1 MTSNDLIDQ
10 IQQAYPRLW
19 HACHVGHRTRA
30 HPHESGLTDRESGI
44 LAHIALSGT
53 DPAQLAAHLGVA
65 KSTLSAHL
73 ARLESLALITL
84 TIDPTDQRRRIIA
97 LTDTGRE
104 ARRRDA
110 VLDTER
116 VRALLAQLTV
126 GEQEQAVRGLVLL
139 ADAASRMTAKRDE
152 EQP

>member
-1 MTSNDLIDQ
+1 MTSDDLIDQ

-19 HACHVGHRTRA
+19 HACHVEHRTRA
-30 HPHESGLTDRESGI
+30 HPHSSGLTDRESGI
-44 LAHIALSGT
+44 LAHLSATGSE
-53 DPAQLAAHLGVA
+53 PAQLAEHLGIA

-73 ARLESLALITL
+73 ARLESLALIE
-84 TIDPTDQRRRIIA
+84 IAVDPTDQRRRIIA

-116 VRALLAQLTV
+116 VRALLAELTV
-126 GEQEQAVRGLVLL
+126 GEQELAVRGLVLL
-139 ADAASRMTAKRDE
+139 ADAASRMTAKRAE
-152 EQP
+152 ERQ